1 MTSTKT
7 RQKTREPLTRERVL
21 EAALS
26 IMDREGP
33 DALTMRRLG
42 RELGVE
48 AMSLYNHVRDKNDLI
63 TGMIERV
70 MSAFEAPR
78 AGTWEDRAR
87 ALTRSWRQVMKAHPG
102 VIQLFAEH
110 RQPMSDPEGLLPIE
124 LSLKALHELGLSDED
139 TSRAYQMIG
148 GYIMGF
154 VMQEVRGMFSPQE
167 DGEMP
172 DPVKLI
178 ASLPPGMF
186 PTIERICPILC
197 STDPDSAFEF
207 GVDVMIAGLRERIRS

>member
-1 MTSTKT
+1 MTPTKT

-21 EAALS
+21 EAALG

-33 DALTMRRLG
+33 GAVTMRRLG

-48 AMSLYNHVRDKNDLI
+48 AMSLYNHVRDKDDLI

-70 MSAFEAPR
+70 MSGFEVPDAD
-78 AGTWEDRAR
+78 TWEDRAR
-87 ALTRSWRQVMKAHPG
+87 ALVRSWRRVMKAHPG

-110 RQPMSDPEGLLPIE
+110 RQPMSDPEGLSPIE
-124 LSLKALHELGLSDED
+124 LSLQALSELGLSDED
-139 TSRAYQMIG
+139 TATAYQMFG

-154 VMQEVRGMFSPQE
+154 VMQEARGMFAPQE

-178 ASLPPGMF
+178 ASLPPGRF

-197 STDPDSAFEF
+197 DTDLDSAFEF
-207 GVDVMIAGLRERIRS
+207 GVDVMIAGLRERIKR